1 MYFQL
6 FLSQISNAKV
16 QVQAIE
22 TLTACL
28 SMVKDIP
35 RSDAN
40 VFPEYILPD
49 LTDLACEASAVIV
62 RVAFARNIAALAKS
76 AVYFL
81 EETQRNAPSEMPT
94 PRYEAELNALHD
106 IVRQAVLSLLT
117 DSQPIVKQTLLESG
131 ICDLCAFF
139 GKEKANDVILSH
151 IMTFLNDDDKNLRGA
166 FYDNIAGVAGYVGWQ
181 ASDILVPLLQQG
193 FTDREEFVIAKAIR
207 AVTILIELGHIRK
220 PTVTEIVYETA
231 CYLCHPNLWVRHE
244 ICGMISTT
252 ARNLSAIDVQCKI
265 MPAIGRF
272 LKAPLIQ
279 VEKPHILLDCLQPP
293 IPRQIF
299 DSVLRFQD
307 IHRFVE
313 ALEER
318 VRTRKRSRGG
328 AQPQYEDLG
337 QTLRN
342 VSALVILVV
351 PRELLTFP
359 KHYSFFDA

>member
-6 FLSQISNAKV
+6 FLAQKSNAKV

-40 VFPEYILPD
+40 VFPEYILPYITD
-49 LTDLACEASAVIV
+49 LTSEPSAVIV

-117 DSQPIVKQTLLESG
+117 DSQPIVKQTLMESG

-220 PTVTEIVYETA
+220 PTVTEIVNETA

-265 MPAIGRF
+265 MPAIVRF

-279 VEKPHILLDCLQPP
+279 VEKPHILLDCLQPAV
-293 IPRQIF
+293 PRQIF

-318 VRTRKRSRGG
+318 ARLRKKTRGG
-328 AQPQYEDLG
+328 AQPQYEDMG

-351 PRELLTFP
+351 PREPLTFP
-359 KHYSFFDA
+359 KHYSFLDA

>member
-1 MYFQL
+1 LAQK
-6 FLSQISNAKV
+6 SPAKV

-28 SMVKDIP
+28 GMVKDIP

-40 VFPEYILPD
+40 VFPEYILPSI
-49 LTDLACEASAVIV
+49 TDLASESSAVIV

-81 EETQRNAPSEMPT
+81 EETQRNAPNDMPT

-117 DSQPIVKQTLLESG
+117 DSQPVVKQTLMESG

-151 IMTFLNDDDKNLRGA
+151 IMTFLNDEDKNLRGA

-207 AVTILIELGHIRK
+207 AVTILIELGHIKK
-220 PTVTEIVYETA
+220 PAVTEIVQETA

-244 ICGMISTT
+244 ICGMIATT

-265 MPAIGRF
+265 MPAIGAF

-279 VEKPHILLDCLQPP
+279 VEKPQILLDCVHPP
-293 IPRQIF
+293 VPRQIF

-307 IHRFVE
+307 IHSFLR
-313 ALEER
+313 ALED
-318 VRTRKRSRGG
+318 RSRARNQARQG
-328 AQPQYEDLG
+328 AVPQFEEMG

-342 VSALVILVV
+342 VS
-351 PRELLTFP
+351 
-359 KHYSFFDA
+359 SFSIIRLKLSK